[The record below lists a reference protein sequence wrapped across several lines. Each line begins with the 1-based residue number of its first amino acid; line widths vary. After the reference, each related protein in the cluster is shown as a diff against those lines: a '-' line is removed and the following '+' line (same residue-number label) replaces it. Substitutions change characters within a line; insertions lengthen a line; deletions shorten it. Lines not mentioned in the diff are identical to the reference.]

1 MVLGIMSTERFDA
14 VVIGAGLGGLTAGAL
29 LAQAGHSVCLLERN
43 TSLGG
48 AASVYRTGRL
58 TIEASLHQ
66 TADPRD
72 PREVKHG
79 IFKRL
84 GLLDK
89 ITWLPVGE
97 LFTVQGGP
105 VEAPFSLPQ
114 GFEKAQAAL
123 QDRFPASRQAV
134 ARVLGKMERLYETAG
149 HLNAARENRSLAGLL
164 GAIAGGSPIVAG
176 WRASLDDIFTAEFG
190 EDEGVKFG
198 LAANLPYYSA
208 DPARLWWLFFAV
220 AQGGYLGSGGVY
232 VHGGSRQLSLKLAGA
247 IKRAGGTVLLGTGAA
262 SIEVNGEGSVAGA
275 STAARGEKPSQRIEA
290 GVVLANCSPDAIS
303 QLLPEEARSRFAG
316 AFTGRAP
323 STSLFSAHFG
333 LKVNPAQ
340 FGLKAYSVV
349 LLPSWMR
356 ALRDYPQFA
365 ALLGARPS
373 GKMPVLGVENYG
385 AIEPGLDDEGPILV
399 TVAGIDSISNWR
411 GLPKEEEAA
420 RREAWLDAIL
430 GELERHYPGF
440 AGAVTE
446 KAFMNAGAMERYLGT
461 PGGAVYGFDPVPP
474 KTPIWA
480 GMPYSPRTP
489 VKGLFLASSFGG
501 SGGYSGAIASGAQ
514 AAELAMAA
522 LRGKRT

>member
-1 MVLGIMSTERFDA
+1 MSTARFDA
-14 VVIGAGLGGLTAGAL
+14 IIIGSGLGGLTAGAL

-48 AASVYRTGRL
+48 AASVYRAGRL

-89 ITWLPVGE
+89 IAWLPAGD

-105 VEAPFSLPQ
+105 VGAPFSLPH
-114 GFEKAQAAL
+114 GFEKAQEAL
-123 QDRFPASRQAV
+123 QGRFPASKQGV
-134 ARVLGKMERLYETAG
+134 ARILGKMERVCETVS
-149 HLNAARENRSLAGLL
+149 HLNAAREKRSLAGLL
-164 GAIAGGSPIVAG
+164 GAVAGGSPIVLG
-176 WRASLDDIFTAEFG
+176 WHASLDDIFAAELG
-190 EDEGVKFG
+190 ADEAVKFG
-198 LAANLPYYSA
+198 LAANLSYYSA
-208 DPARLWWLFFAV
+208 DPARLWWLFFAA
-220 AQGGYLGSGGVY
+220 AQGGFLGSGGVY

-262 SIEVNGEGSVAGA
+262 SIEVNGEGTAIGIC
-275 STAARGEKPSQRIEA
+275 TAARGERGPQRIEA
-290 GVVLANCSPDAIS
+290 GLVLANCSPDMIS
-303 QLLPEEARSRFAG
+303 RMLPENARSRFAAG
-316 AFTGRAP
+316 FAGRAP

-333 LKVNPAQ
+333 LKANPAQ
-340 FGLKAYSVV
+340 FGLTAYSAV
-349 LLPSWMR
+349 LLPSWIA
-356 ALRDYPQFA
+356 ALRDYPQSA
-365 ALLGARPS
+365 ALLGADPT

-399 TVAGIDSISNWR
+399 SVTGIDAISNWR
-411 GLPKEEEAA
+411 RLSKDQEAA
-420 RREAWLDAIL
+420 RRKAWLDAIL
-430 GELERHYPGF
+430 DELERHYPGF

-461 PGGAVYGFDPVPP
+461 PDGAVYGFDPVPP
-474 KTPIWA
+474 AAPVWA
-480 GMPYSPRTP
+480 GLPHSPRTP
-489 VKGLFLASSFGG
+489 IKGLFLASAFGG
-501 SGGYSGAIASGAQ
+501 SGGYSGAIATGAQ

>member
-1 MVLGIMSTERFDA
+1 MSAARFDA
-14 VVIGAGLGGLTAGAL
+14 IVIGSGLGGLTAGAL

-79 IFKRL
+79 ILKRL

-89 ITWLPVGE
+89 ITWLPAGE
-97 LFTVQGGP
+97 VFTVQGGP
-105 VEAPFSLPQ
+105 VEAPFSLPS
-114 GFEKAQAAL
+114 GFEMARAAL
-123 QDRFPASRQAV
+123 QDRFPASRQAI

-164 GAIAGGSPIVAG
+164 SAVASGSPIVSG
-176 WRASLDDIFTAEFG
+176 WRASLDDIFTARFG
-190 EDEGVKFG
+190 DDEAVKFG
-198 LAANLPYYSA
+198 LAANLSYYSA

-262 SIEVNGEGSVAGA
+262 LIEVNGEGRVTGVW
-275 STAARGEKPSQRIEA
+275 TAARGEKPSRRIEA
-290 GVVLANCSPDAIS
+290 GVVLANCSPDMIS
-303 QLLPEEARSRFAG
+303 GMLPEKACSLFTG
-316 AFTGRAP
+316 AFAGRAP
-323 STSLFSAHFG
+323 STALFSAHFG
-333 LKVNPAQ
+333 VKVNPAQ
-340 FGLKAYSVV
+340 FGLRAYSLV
-349 LLPSWMR
+349 LLPSWMK
-356 ALRDYPQFA
+356 AFRDYPQSA
-365 ALLGARPS
+365 ALLEANPN

-399 TVAGIDSISNWR
+399 SVTGIDAISNWR
-411 GLPKEEEAA
+411 RLSKEDEAV
-420 RREAWLDAIL
+420 RRNAWLDAIL

-446 KAFMNAGAMERYLGT
+446 KTFVNAGAMERYLGT

-474 KTPIWA
+474 TTPIWA
-480 GMPYSPRTP
+480 GMPHSPRTP
-489 VKGLFLASSFGG
+489 VKGLFLASAFGG
-501 SGGYSGAIASGAQ
+501 CGGYSGAMATGAQ
-514 AAELAMAA
+514 AADLAMAA
-522 LRGKRT
+522 LRGTRK